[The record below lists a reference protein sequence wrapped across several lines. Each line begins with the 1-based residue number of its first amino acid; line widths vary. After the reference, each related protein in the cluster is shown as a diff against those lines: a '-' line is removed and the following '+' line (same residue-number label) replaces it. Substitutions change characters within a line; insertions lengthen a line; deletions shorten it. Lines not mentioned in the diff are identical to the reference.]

1 MKSVAKNKE
10 QFERTIYEI
19 NGKIIINQIKLNQIH
34 MKGLINQNW
43 VQNI

>member
-19 NGKIIINQIKLNQIH
+19 NGKISLTLSLRPLYI
-34 MKGLINQNW
+34 
-43 VQNI
+43 